1 MKYLII
7 GHPRCGTGFMS
18 KLFKKNNLEVGHEKM
33 GANGTSDW
41 QYAIQDEK
49 CFPWTKGV
57 RIDYQFDKIIH
68 NIRDPFTAI
77 PSIAFTET
85 PDSGEQSWLTDS
97 EKYWTKISE
106 QFRRK
111 YVKFTN
117 TNPFEN
123 AARSFL
129 GWNKIIENQNPDL
142 TVRIEYAFE
151 DLKELEVI
159 IENLGD
165 KKVNSRQH
173 NNMTKSQWN
182 QIPKNTINMLEE
194 FCLKYN
200 YESLKKRLKN
210 LQ

>member
-18 KLFKKNNLEVGHEKM
+18 KLFTKNNLEVGHEKM

-41 QYAIQDEK
+41 QYAIQDAK
-49 CFPWTKGV
+49 CFPWTSGV
-57 RIDYQFDKIIH
+57 RINYQFDKTIH

-77 PSIAFTET
+77 PSIVFTET
-85 PDSGEQSWLTDS
+85 PDFGEQSWRTV
-97 EKYWTKISE
+97 SE

-111 YVKFTN
+111 YVKFPDTN
-117 TNPFEN
+117 AFEN
-123 AARSFL
+123 AAHSFL
-129 GWNKIIENQNPDL
+129 GWNQIIENQNPDL
-142 TVRIEYAFE
+142 TVRIEHAFE

-159 IENLGD
+159 TENLGD

-173 NNMTKSQWN
+173 NDMTKSQWN
-182 QIPKNTINMLEE
+182 QIPENIIDMLED
-194 FCLKYN
+194 FCTKYK
-200 YESLKKRLKN
+200 YESLKKRLKK